1 MAAHETP
8 SDEDRPAAAR
18 AAVDHILAAYKLLG
32 LPAETFGHWLA
43 GIADDFRSGE
53 VDRPGQVN

>member
-8 SDEDRPAAAR
+8 SDEDRQTAAR

-32 LPAETFGHWLA
+32 LPAETFGHWRA
-43 GIADDFRSGE
+43 GHGTKC
-53 VDRPGQVN
+53 